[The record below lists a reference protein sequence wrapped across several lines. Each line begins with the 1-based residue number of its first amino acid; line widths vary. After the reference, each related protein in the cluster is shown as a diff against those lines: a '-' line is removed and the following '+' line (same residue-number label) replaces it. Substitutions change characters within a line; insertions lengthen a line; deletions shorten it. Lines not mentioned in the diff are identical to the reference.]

1 MTDASKITSSHRS
14 RQCLVYV
21 RQSTLA
27 QTRVNTESLE
37 RQYELAGRAVT
48 LGWSPGQVQVV
59 DADLGLS
66 GAQAAN
72 REGFQELVAQVAL
85 GRVGLILGLEAS
97 RLARSNSDWYQLL
110 DLCGMTDTL
119 IADGDGIYDPGVYS
133 DRLVLGLKGTISE
146 AELHLLKGR
155 LIAGMRHKAA
165 KGELRVA
172 LPAGLEYGLDG
183 GPVICAD
190 EAVREAIAAV
200 FRRFAELG
208 SARQVMLG
216 LLADGLEL
224 PRRRAGG
231 RVVWA
236 PASYGAVIGVLTNPC
251 YAGAFAFGR
260 TRKAGRTAQGR
271 PGFGR
276 RPVPMP
282 QWEVLITGH
291 HPGYLS
297 WEDYLA
303 NQERL
308 HANCPAARCGR
319 AAGCCRASC
328 AAAAAAG

>member
-119 IADGDGIYDPGVYS
+119 IADGDGTYDLAVQN
-133 DRLVLGLKGTISE
+133 RTI
-146 AELHLLKGR
+146 
-155 LIAGMRHKAA
+155 
-165 KGELRVA
+165 
-172 LPAGLEYGLDG
+172 D
-183 GPVICAD
+183 
-190 EAVREAIAAV
+190 
-200 FRRFAELG
+200 
-208 SARQVMLG
+208 
-216 LLADGLEL
+216 
-224 PRRRAGG
+224 
-231 RVVWA
+231 A
-236 PASYGAVIGVLTNPC
+236 PTSTPN
-251 YAGAFAFGR
+251 
-260 TRKAGRTAQGR
+260 
-271 PGFGR
+271 
-276 RPVPMP
+276 
-282 QWEVLITGH
+282 W
-291 HPGYLS
+291 
-297 WEDYLA
+297 
-303 NQERL
+303 
-308 HANCPAARCGR
+308 PAARATVTSSPWPTCVSPCRSGAPVPPSRFRWGTRTAAGR
-319 AAGCCRASC
+319 APRPPCCPSIPEAG
-328 AAAAAAG
+328 